1 MERRMGKRLKRIA
14 IVATFGLAGCATT
27 SSGLADA
34 QHACASGASHAE
46 IHVVGTI
53 ARYLGTRN
61 SESGEH
67 EGFLVTPSGSN
78 ARLLIEDNV
87 NITGFIPMRSGD
99 SVELQ
104 GQYECNDGV
113 IHWTHHD
120 PSGRHVMGFV
130 VVNGRRFQ

>member
-1 MERRMGKRLKRIA
+1 MDKPLKRTA
-14 IVATFGLAGCATT
+14 ILAAFCLAGCQASP
-27 SSGLADA
+27 SSVADA
-34 QHACASGASHAE
+34 QRACASGTSHVE
-46 IHVVGTI
+46 IHVAGTI

-67 EGFLVTPSGSN
+67 EGFLVTPNGST
-78 ARLLIEDNV
+78 AHLLIEDNV

-120 PSGRHVMGFV
+120 PSGRHVMGYV
-130 VVNGRRFQ
+130 IVNGRRFQ

>member
-1 MERRMGKRLKRIA
+1 MDKPLKRTA
-14 IVATFGLAGCATT
+14 ILAAFYLAGCQAST
-27 SSGLADA
+27 SSVADA
-34 QHACASGASHAE
+34 QRACSSGTSHVE
-46 IHVVGTI
+46 IHVAGKI

-67 EGFLVTPSGSN
+67 EGFLVTPRGSS
-78 ARLLIEDNV
+78 AHLLIEDNV
-87 NITGFIPMRSGD
+87 NITGFIPMRNGD

-113 IHWTHHD
+113 VHWTHHD
-120 PSGRHVMGFV
+120 PSGRHIMGYV